1 MRVYPASETV
11 CRELLEMPQQQIEW
25 IITNATASELTA
37 AGFQPRS
44 EDQTCFIHPESG
56 DVYRL
61 ARRQR
66 LDKASGVLHYHCG
79 EDVTLEDELAIR
91 PLTILAMAK
100 DGDEIIDPFDGRED
114 LDQGVLRHV
123 TPHFSRVPDN
133 VLTVA
138 VWSAMLKAWGFS
150 IAHGTH
156 ALLKKMVAAGAVD
169 RLEQQAIGDAVL
181 KALASRR
188 PSAFFL
194 VLHRCGAL
202 RSISC
207 ELADL
212 FELSAQAGAH
222 HSDGSEL
229 PEAMQAIDRA
239 ASGTDN
245 VASVLKQF
253 HQALGSNAEKV
264 FESLG
269 LKLLYQNAH
278 SQTS

>member
-1 MRVYPASETV
+1 MRVYPAGETV
-11 CRELLEMPQQQIEW
+11 CRELLELPQYPIDW
-25 IITNATASELTA
+25 VITDATADELVA
-37 AGFQPRS
+37 AGFQPIAT
-44 EDQTCFIHPESG
+44 DATCFLHPGSG
-56 DVYRL
+56 DRYQL

-66 LDKASGVLHYHCG
+66 WDKATAKLKVECG
-79 EDVTLEDELAIR
+79 KDVTLEDELATQ

-169 RLEQQAIGDAVL
+169 RLEQQAISDAVL

-239 ASGTDN
+239 ASRTDN

-253 HQALGSNAEKV
+253 HQALGGNAEKV

-269 LKLLYQNAH
+269 LEILYQNAH